1 MSVKQRNDGSVYAGV
16 CIPEDI
22 RRGLAKDIVLHS
34 DNFATTLLAEA
45 IRGPLSDADLE
56 VGEECLEHLEDMAEE
71 IVCGVPEELLHEVA
85 DRALESLS
93 DEICNK
99 LLHEVREYLVR
110 AARLH
115 IMAAIRSS
123 QVQVLNKVED
133 LVFASHDP
141 EGLVRTLTKRLIA
154 HTGSKELNQGFID
167 MPLASYEA
175 PEVTSDI
182 LKACDTLEELQEA
195 CKPREELDEDV
206 CGDGDQIKRLIE
218 DLEKASSRKE
228 A

>member
-1 MSVKQRNDGSVYAGV
+1 MTIKQVNDGSMYTGV

-56 VGEECLEHLEDMAEE
+56 VGEECLGHLEDMAEE

-85 DRALESLS
+85 DHALTSLS
-93 DEICNK
+93 KEIRDK
-99 LLHEVREYLVR
+99 LLHEVREYLIR
-110 AARLH
+110 SARLH

-123 QVQVLNKVED
+123 QIQVLNKVED

-154 HTGSKELNQGFID
+154 HTGSKELNEGFID
-167 MPLASYEA
+167 MPLASYES
-175 PEVTSDI
+175 PEITSEL
-182 LKACDTLEELQEA
+182 LKQCNTLEELQEA
-195 CKPREELDEDV
+195 CA
-206 CGDGDQIKRLIE
+206 DGGTRWDDDAPGSPEQ
-218 DLEKASSRKE
+218 LERMQES
-228 A
+228 